1 MFRRQNNRQ
10 GQNIQNNRDPRNIFN
25 DEEEPGRIGNEAL
38 AENIAGGLIGL
49 ISNEAN
55 NEAMGNDIPQE
66 ITENRLEH
74 YYQNDLNNLTRDERN
89 DRPKHYY
96 ENDLNNL
103 KMKPSGKSRRRK
115 KAGNDLPLIPV
126 DDDPIKIPDITT
138 GKPKKPRAG
147 GMTEKELPDEA
158 DEKLIIEKAPEII
171 ENILEKAPGL
181 DASLSDKNSG
191 SKKNKKGK
199 KSSSKKSASKNA
211 APKGAAPQR
220 EEDLTQ
226 IDQSLVP
233 IQGWDYASERV
244 PAEKLPA
251 RKKQG
256 FGSKILS
263 ALPSMAG
270 RPSGRSAASLQR
282 SAKRSMTGSDPGHP
296 VPAEGPGSAYLGS
309 KGFSSGETAI
319 SSPDGTVRN
328 LKTRKRILTR
338 SRPISAGSRRS
349 GPGRPQTT
357 PLREMK
363 KTETRS
369 RVTQSFRFT

>member
-10 GQNIQNNRDPRNIFN
+10 GQNIQNNRDPCNIFN

-74 YYQNDLNNLTRDERN
+74 YYQNDLNNLSRDERN

-147 GMTEKELPDEA
+147 GMTEKNCRM
-158 DEKLIIEKAPEII
+158 KRM
-171 ENILEKAPGL
+171 
-181 DASLSDKNSG
+181 KN
-191 SKKNKKGK
+191 
-199 KSSSKKSASKNA
+199 
-211 APKGAAPQR
+211 
-220 EEDLTQ
+220 
-226 IDQSLVP
+226 
-233 IQGWDYASERV
+233 
-244 PAEKLPA
+244 
-251 RKKQG
+251 
-256 FGSKILS
+256 
-263 ALPSMAG
+263 
-270 RPSGRSAASLQR
+270 
-282 SAKRSMTGSDPGHP
+282 
-296 VPAEGPGSAYLGS
+296 
-309 KGFSSGETAI
+309 
-319 SSPDGTVRN
+319 
-328 LKTRKRILTR
+328 
-338 SRPISAGSRRS
+338 
-349 GPGRPQTT
+349 
-357 PLREMK
+357 
-363 KTETRS
+363 
-369 RVTQSFRFT
+369 